1 MIGDTASII
10 TAKSNSVINFPSK
23 IKCFNWREDSNVNN
37 MISYSASS
45 RIRLNLSLGACT
57 CATRCKFLGALPE
70 ILGAQLKILGVQLTI
85 LGASI
90 SKEKVKSLTV
100 PRLRHLQFVAFI
112 SDL

>member
-10 TAKSNSVINFPSK
+10 TAKSNSVVNFPSK

-90 SKEKVKSLTV
+90 SKERVKSLTV
-100 PRLRHLQFVAFI
+100 PRLRHLQFAAFI